1 VQTGYC
7 ELDPPPWVTAYWVFI
22 LQYSWNLLNKS
33 LFKNLLKFLKF
44 SSPYYVIFYIKTLL
58 KICLSKKFKFIY
70 KSFYY
75 LKALI
80 TMFSKSFW
88 VFFIHYIDFKLLEY
102 IYQYI
107 ENNIM
112 WKKIPF
118 KVFYFL
124 KNVWY
129 NQMLVIIAYVHI
141 NVTAP

>member
-1 VQTGYC
+1 MQTGYC

-129 NQMLVIIAYVHI
+129 TKP
-141 NVTAP
+141 NVSYNCLCTH